1 MVRLDCDT
9 IEISYTGPLKSL
21 KFQSNTPNKVLQFI
35 LLYNMRW
42 VIKYLKPKLITF
54 YFRSIRVISAASF
67 GNPAC
72 VELLLRNSAAR
83 DPKDINGM
91 TPFLCAVA
99 AGQTKCVE
107 VLLDCGADIAARD
120 NFQRSCIHLAVE
132 NKREEVLKI
141 LLERSGSGLIN
152 VPDMHERTALHYA
165 VSSSKIRVIRNKTE
179 TNG

>member
-1 MVRLDCDT
+1 MT
-9 IEISYTGPLKSL
+9 KNIIHGAAE
-21 KFQSNTPNKVLQFI
+21 KFEVSVNTPNKVLQFI
-35 LLYNMRW
+35 LLYNTRW
-42 VIKYLKPKLITF
+42 VIKYLKPKLITL
-54 YFRSIRVISAASF
+54 YLCSIRVISAASF
-67 GNPAC
+67 GNPGC

-132 NKREEVLKI
+132 NKREDVLKI
-141 LLERSGSGLIN
+141 LLERSGSGHIN
-152 VPDMHERTALHYA
+152 VPDMYERTALHYA

>member
-1 MVRLDCDT
+1 MT
-9 IEISYTGPLKSL
+9 KNIINGAAE
-21 KFQSNTPNKVLQFI
+21 KFEVSVNTPDKVLQFI

-54 YFRSIRVISAASF
+54 YFRSIRVISAAAF

-132 NKREEVLKI
+132 NKREDVLKI
-141 LLERSGSGLIN
+141 LLERSESGLIN

>member
-1 MVRLDCDT
+1 MTQNIIHGTD
-9 IEISYTGPLKSL
+9 E
-21 KFQSNTPNKVLQFI
+21 KFEVSVNTPNKVPQFI
-35 LLYNMRW
+35 LLCNMRW
-42 VIKYLKPKLITF
+42 VIKYLTPELITF
-54 YFRSIRVISAASF
+54 YFRSIRVISAAAF

-132 NKREEVLKI
+132 NKREDVLKI

-152 VPDMHERTALHYA
+152 FPDMYERTALHYA

>member
-1 MVRLDCDT
+1 MTRNIIHGIAEKFD
-9 IEISYTGPLKSL
+9 ISV
-21 KFQSNTPNKVLQFI
+21 NTPNKVLQFI
-35 LLYNMRW
+35 LLYKMRW
-42 VIKYLKPKLITF
+42 VRKYLKPKLITF
-54 YFRSIRVISAASF
+54 YFLSIRVISAASF

-132 NKREEVLKI
+132 NEREDVLKI
-141 LLERSGSGLIN
+141 LLERSELGLIN

-165 VSSSKIRVIRNKTE
+165 VSSSEIRVIRNKTE